1 MKFLLSK
8 DLEYSRLLTNLMVGV
23 SAALFFYLGLDILLH
38 AYILGADI
46 NAILDTLYGNTEAFI
61 EPVLFDTLL
70 LQVHIDLFM
79 SLFTIMIIAS
89 IYIRLY
95 HSHKHT
101 KLLAHIVF
109 ILGLAA
115 PVFLVIAYYTSV
127 FFVYVWLFTF
137 LLGHL
142 LVMGLALLIM
152 KRLLFK

>member
-46 NAILDTLYGNTEAFI
+46 NAILNTLYGNIEEFI

-95 HSHKHT
+95 HAHKC
-101 KLLAHIVF
+101 
-109 ILGLAA
+109 ILNG
-115 PVFLVIAYYTSV
+115 
-127 FFVYVWLFTF
+127 
-137 LLGHL
+137 
-142 LVMGLALLIM
+142 
-152 KRLLFK
+152 